1 MLHTAAFTM
10 QENLDTFLN
19 ETDVAAPE
27 APLTDQPDQAGDSKK
42 RKSTQASDAS
52 SVLSAS
58 LAT

>member
-1 MLHTAAFTM
+1 M